1 MPKKDM
7 TYRNMGASGMK
18 VSTLSIG
25 GWTTFG
31 ESVKDASLTKKI
43 FNMAVDAGMNYID
56 LADVYALGECE
67 LAVGKVLKEM
77 PRHKLVVASK
87 AFWPMSKDVN
97 DRGLSRKHIME
108 SIEKSLKRMDTD
120 YFDIYY
126 CHRYDPETPLEETIR
141 AMDDLIHQGKVL
153 YWGTS
158 EWRGAQISDAV
169 RLCERH
175 GLYRPQV
182 EQPEYSLVYRGPV
195 EKDVAPVAQAL
206 GVGSV
211 VWSPLGSGV
220 LTGKYDEGI
229 PKDSRVAR
237 MGADS
242 LPGNPYTKEN
252 VERVKRMKKIAD
264 GLGCSRAQL
273 ALAWAAAQPG
283 ITSVITGATKIEHV
297 QDNLGA
303 LDIEISDDVLKA
315 LNEIFPVPSH

>member
-1 MPKKDM
+1 M
-7 TYRNMGASGMK
+7 TYRNLGSSGVK
-18 VSTLSIG
+18 VSALSIG

-31 ESVKDASLTKKI
+31 ESVKDAPLTKKI
-43 FNMAVDAGMNYID
+43 LNTAIDAGMNYID

-67 LAVGKVLKEM
+67 LAVGKVLKEF
-77 PRHKLVVASK
+77 PRHTLVIASK

-108 SIEKSLKRMDTD
+108 SVEKSLKRMGTD

-126 CHRYDPETPLEETIR
+126 CHRFDPETPLEETIR
-141 AMDDLIHQGKVL
+141 AMDDLVHQGKVL

-158 EWRGAQISDAV
+158 EWRGVQIGDAV
-169 RLCERH
+169 RLCERR
-175 GLYRPQV
+175 GYYRPLV
-182 EQPEYSLVYRGPV
+182 EQPEYSLIYRRPV
-195 EKDVAPVAQAL
+195 EKDVAPVALAL
-206 GVGSV
+206 GVGIV

-220 LTGKYDEGI
+220 LTGKYDDGI

-242 LPGNPYTKEN
+242 LPGNPYTKDN
-252 VERVKRMKKIAD
+252 LERVKRMKKVAD

-283 ITSVITGATKIEHV
+283 ITSVITGATKVEHV

-303 LDIEISDDVLKA
+303 LDIEISDEVQKA